1 MWAVVVAIAVV
12 MSACSSP
19 ERDNGWES
27 PGPLPTVDADPG
39 DAARTVAAEAGTVYD
54 PCGRFLTMHEA
65 LLDGDSLAEVVDL
78 ALAWH
83 RDAEALGAGGDLTD
97 AAGELA
103 ALVDETGGEL
113 VDASM
118 VRLALRVFD
127 GWQDSPMVDDP
138 GQRVADCLT
147 FSLSYE
153 AVLSAYGRCVEGLA
167 EFADGPLTSPDL
179 NADNF
184 EQLVEQ
190 QQLQRFEEIRAR
202 DLWRDCATRGI
213 ASDRVGVAASEL
225 LEGRGEELLS
235 LASRRRLL
243 AVGQFIDPSTDPVR
257 VARRVIDIDAP
268 IAIPE
273 SATATYREDV
283 APACTAYAALVQSEL
298 DEMPIDGQLA
308 LVDTWLAA
316 FDGTFVDTTA
326 DRALLEGIHSEVKEA
341 GGDLGQISLEAH
353 RSLISVLGASIAA
366 DVDASRLGPQAHSKP
381 CDPLPV
387 TSEVATLAFERCLV
401 LFDAG
406 LVALSRVRAGDP
418 AEFPVAVDPVVHT
431 STSRPICGLVLETL
445 GAQVSAAD
453 VQRIVSLLSPEAQT
467 VFGG

>member
-27 PGPLPTVDADPG
+27 PGPLPTVDADLG
-39 DAARTVAAEAGTVYD
+39 DAARTVAIEAETVYD

-65 LLDGDSLAEVVDL
+65 LLNGDSLAEVVDL

-97 AAGELA
+97 AAGDLA
-103 ALVDETGGEL
+103 VLVDETGGEL

-138 GQRVADCLT
+138 GHRVADCLT

-184 EQLVEQ
+184 EQLVELQ
-190 QQLQRFEEIRAR
+190 ELQRFEELRVR

-213 ASDRVGVAASEL
+213 ASRRVGEAAREL
-225 LEGRGEELLS
+225 LEGRGEALLS
-235 LASRRRLL
+235 LAGRQGFLTVS
-243 AVGQFIDPSTDPVR
+243 QFIDPSTDPIR

-273 SATATYREDV
+273 SAAATYREDV
-283 APACTAYAALVQSEL
+283 APACTAYTALVQSEL
-298 DEMPIDGQLA
+298 DEMPIDDQLG
-308 LVDTWLAA
+308 LVDNWLAA

-326 DRALLEGIHSEVKEA
+326 DRALLDGIRSELKEV
-341 GGDLGQISLEAH
+341 GGDLGEVSLGAH
-353 RSLISVLGASIAA
+353 RNLISVLGASIVA
-366 DVDASRLGPQAHSKP
+366 DVDASRLGAQAHSMP
-381 CDPLPV
+381 CEPLLV
-387 TSEVATLAFERCLV
+387 TSEVAALAFERCLV
-401 LFDAG
+401 LLDAG
-406 LVALSRVRAGDP
+406 LVALSTVSEGDP
-418 AEFPVAVDPVVHT
+418 AQFDVAVDPVVHT

-453 VQRIVSLLSPEAQT
+453 VQRILRLLSPEAQT